1 MCVHWG
7 ALARSPLEGTASLKD
22 QIRIAQVFATDTILT
37 TLMCATRSVYSWDII
52 ITRTADALYLDKR
65 DPEVRPTVATVPVV
79 PRRALAA
86 PLRHSEQTVVAWLP
100 RQINHDG

>member
-1 MCVHWG
+1 M
-7 ALARSPLEGTASLKD
+7 ARSPLEGTASLKD

-65 DPEVRPTVATVPVV
+65 DPEVRPWPQYRSAPFRAVPW
-79 PRRALAA
+79 PH
-86 PLRHSEQTVVAWLP
+86 LRHSEQTVVAWLP